1 MKHLS
6 IALVFIAFFS
16 LIGAACYFTT
26 SAMPLWALLLAPTYK
41 SKTNDSKD
49 DE

>member
-16 LIGAACYFTT
+16 LIGVACYLTN
-26 SAMPLWALLLAPTYK
+26 SAMPLWALLLTPTWESK
-41 SKTNDSKD
+41 SDNNDNKQ
-49 DE
+49 

>member
-6 IALVFIAFFS
+6 IALVYIAFFS

-26 SAMPLWALLLAPTYK
+26 SAMPLWALLLTPTYK
-41 SKTNDSKD
+41 MTNED
-49 DE
+49 DKE